1 MRGIAAR
8 SAVIS
13 LFVGPFDAHL
23 YGTLAIFAE
32 APLLFR
38 LLLRVLRRG
47 LFCPWAK
54 SHQVVRG
61 HACGHPARNC
71 FDERHSDAC
80 ALRSRPYLPLSHGLK
95 AAGSPS
101 AAPHDGSGQA
111 HYGRQDPLQ
120 PPDDRYYISN
130 ALTPAC
136 CCAFIEN

>member
-38 LLLRVLRRG
+38 LLLRVLRGG

-61 HACGHPARNC
+61 HACGHPARNY
-71 FDERHSDAC
+71 FGERRPA
-80 ALRSRPYLPLSHGLK
+80 ALASSSLPLSWLEG
-95 AAGSPS
+95 GCMS
-101 AAPHDGSGQA
+101 ARLDELLVWTS
-111 HYGRQDPLQ
+111 
-120 PPDDRYYISN
+120 
-130 ALTPAC
+130 ALG
-136 CCAFIEN
+136 